1 MTPRSQVHVNENNGK
16 NTHPA
21 NQCQG
26 KWNDE
31 EGGWKMTLVRMEKET
46 HKRRHLGLGDDGG
59 RDVCEVKMSKWCITV
74 MREGESIDR
83 QQRLP
88 RGSYVAQNLS
98 KKPLFQ

>member
-1 MTPRSQVHVNENNGK
+1 
-16 NTHPA
+16 
-21 NQCQG
+21 
-26 KWNDE
+26 
-31 EGGWKMTLVRMEKET
+31 MEDDISEDGERDTQKET
-46 HKRRHLGLGDDGG
+46 FRFRRRRC

-74 MREGESIDR
+74 VREGESIDR